1 MKKYIMNNFCI
12 QCFGRMPET
21 PVDTQELQYPSD
33 FSTTSSSS
41 ALDDSENV

>member
-1 MKKYIMNNFCI
+1 MKKYIINNFCI

-21 PVDTQELQYPSD
+21 LVDTQELQHPSD

>member
-1 MKKYIMNNFCI
+1 MEKYIINNFCM
-12 QCFGRMPET
+12 QRFGRMPET

-41 ALDDSENV
+41 DLDDSENV

>member
-1 MKKYIMNNFCI
+1 MKKYIINNFCI

-21 PVDTQELQYPSD
+21 PVDTQELQYPID

-41 ALDDSENV
+41 ALDDSKNV